1 MSYEPSRLNLLV
13 RLYEIYAATMNQDQ
27 ARHPPWYCKKGCAS
41 CCTCNVTLTALEMAY
56 LWDGLSLDQKGA
68 LRSSVVDFG
77 ASVRYR
83 PQTTI
88 NGLAALCM
96 ADEALPEEKN
106 DPAWGRCPLL
116 TKEGTCPI
124 YDRRPFGCRALLSE
138 INCADAGYAR
148 IPPLTLTLNNL
159 FMQYIEHLD
168 GHGVTGNF
176 TDMIHCAVSVENEK
190 GNAPQGS
197 AFLIPN
203 RSIPAL
209 MVPPE
214 HAKSIRPVL
223 QRIAAAWK
231 GKVGDGTA

>member
-1 MSYEPSRLNLLV
+1 MAYAPNPLNLLT
-13 RLYEIYAATMNQDQ
+13 RLYEIYGETVNQDQ
-27 ARHPPWYCKKGCAS
+27 PTHPSWYCKKGCVS
-41 CCTCNVTLTALEMAY
+41 CCTCNVTLTTLEMAY
-56 LWDGLSLDQKGA
+56 LWDGLSLDQKGVLERGVA
-68 LRSSVVDFG
+68 HFG

-83 PQTTI
+83 PQTTT

-96 ADEALPEEKN
+96 ADEAIPEEEN

-124 YDRRPFGCRALLSE
+124 YHRRPFGCRALLSE

-159 FMQYIEHLD
+159 FLQYIEHLD
-168 GHGVTGNF
+168 AHGVTGNF
-176 TDMIHCAVSVENEK
+176 IDMIHCAVSTENEK
-190 GNAPQGS
+190 EIAPQVS

-203 RSIPAL
+203 RPIPAL

-214 HAKSIRPVL
+214 HAESVRPVL
-223 QRIAAAWK
+223 QRIAIAWQ
-231 GKVGDGTA
+231 GEIGE